1 MTDFWILASDDRPGV
16 PGAPVDMTVDSTNHL
31 VFTLII
37 AVPTIIAVG
46 LAVRAMIRDGNFL
59 WPVLLLGG
67 VIGILVEPIL
77 DYMGGVWWP
86 KEGDL
91 EAFTALGVNIPWLV
105 VLVYPWILG
114 WEAYYSYRLFSQGAT
129 VRQLWRLVALCA
141 LIDIAIET
149 IGIRGL
155 NAYAYFGTQP
165 LNPWGL
171 PLWYVPC
178 NALGAIVA
186 GALVYALRRRL
197 TGIRVLMALP
207 LMPMS
212 FAGVYAAIGWPCWVS
227 LNSDWPQAVAHL
239 CGLATFAMGYLVV
252 TMLADNLCVPESES
266 SSNDLAAAGTKVSVR

>member
-1 MTDFWILASDDRPGV
+1 MLFLSDDRPGI

-31 VFTLII
+31 LFTLII
-37 AVPTIIAVG
+37 AVPTVIAVA
-46 LAVRAMIRDGNFL
+46 LAVRAMVRDRNFI
-59 WPVLLLGG
+59 WPLLLVGG

-114 WEAYYSYRLFSQGAT
+114 WEAYYSYQVFSEGAT
-129 VRQLWRLVALCA
+129 RRRLWRLVGLCS

-155 NAYAYFGTQP
+155 GAYEYFGTQP

-178 NALGAIVA
+178 NALGAVVA
-186 GALVYALRRRL
+186 GAFVYGLRRRMHGL
-197 TGIRVLMALP
+197 QMLMAVP

-227 LNSDWPQAVAHL
+227 LNSDWPLAVAHL
-239 CGLATFAMGYLVV
+239 CGLATFVMGYLVV
-252 TMLADNLCVPESES
+252 TILADNLCVDGATTADAAPADGARTPALTES
-266 SSNDLAAAGTKVSVR
+266 VS